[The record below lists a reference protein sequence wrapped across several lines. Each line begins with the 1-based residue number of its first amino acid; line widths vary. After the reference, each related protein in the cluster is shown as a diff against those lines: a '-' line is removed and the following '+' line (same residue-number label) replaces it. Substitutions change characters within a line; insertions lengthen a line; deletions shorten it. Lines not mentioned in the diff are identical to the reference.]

1 MTPTRTCLSALI
13 AALLSSHGPA
23 ALAQRASA
31 SPSRPAAP
39 ASAAKAAFRL
49 CDSRT
54 FAALAMGRTYLYEG
68 RDRQKVLALVKDHDW
83 ARPLA
88 ENLVRRADA
97 GEIKHPAQFA
107 TEVLFQCAI
116 NETIQVGGSRTD
128 AQVCLARTD
137 IAAELH
143 AARAQGVSRAQA
155 VGRTTG
161 RLKPP
166 ELYPPA
172 IVNTVADVVYGAQ
185 TLPSL
190 RTLSSEVLW
199 GCMAARPKK
208 PAASAGG

>member
-1 MTPTRTCLSALI
+1 MTLTLCRLI
-13 AALLSSHGPA
+13 PCVTAALCLQVGA

-31 SPSRPAAP
+31 PPARPAEP

-54 FAALAMGRTYLYEG
+54 FIAVAMGRVYLYEG
-68 RDRQKVLALVKDHDW
+68 RDRQRVLTLVKNDNW

-88 ENLVRRADA
+88 ENLIRRADA
-97 GEIKHPAQFA
+97 GEIVHPAQFA

-116 NETIQVGGSRTD
+116 SEAIQVGASRAD
-128 AQVCLARTD
+128 AQLCIARTD

-143 AARAQGVSRAQA
+143 EARARGVSRAQA
-155 VGRTTG
+155 VARTSG

-172 IVNTVADVVYGAQ
+172 MVNTLADVIYRAQ
-185 TLPSL
+185 SPPSL

-199 GCMAARPKK
+199 GCLAGRPKQ
-208 PAASAGG
+208 AASAASS